1 LINSTSS
8 KNNSASSPV
17 GKAQI
22 QSNRGYLRIALPKH
36 LYSGKRK
43 YLSLGLADTPDNR
56 AKAEVKLWEIQRDI
70 DYNEFDTTLEKYLPG
85 SKNKVNTSN
94 TPGEEQVEQL
104 TLRQMLEAF
113 ETRYFRTRKKNR
125 QSQRTFNHHQEV
137 VIRAFNSQNN
147 LDFNLSKKD
156 IDQAIELTDAGTHLR
171 KDTVASLRVFL
182 KCFKFDYEFESGIAK
197 GYEPQERKLP
207 TDAEIQEGWHKIQV
221 EKFSEPKHRGNP
233 ESWGWI
239 FAVIATYGL
248 RPHEVLAIDY
258 QKSFQPPHYQLYID
272 ENITEGTK
280 TGSRVVYPLPF
291 EWVELFDIPNPKTQY
306 LDKHQDF
313 FLANLHKLP
322 ERFAERMRFK
332 NVGFQPYDL
341 RHRYAI
347 RGREL
352 GYKVDDLAKWMGH
365 SLKEHTE
372 TYQKYWSDNSHAI
385 VYEKGLRR
393 MQELETIPNQSRSC
407 SELESLLA
415 KDLRRIAEI
424 EAELLNYES

>member
-1 LINSTSS
+1 MKNSTYS
-8 KNNSASSPV
+8 KNNSSSST
-17 GKAQI
+17 GDKAQI
-22 QSNRGYLRIALPKH
+22 QSNGGYLRIAFPKH
-36 LYSGKRK
+36 LYSDKRK
-43 YLSLGLADTPDNR
+43 YLSLGLADTPDNGTR
-56 AKAEVKLWEIQRDI
+56 AVLKLLEIQRDI
-70 DYNEFDTTLEKYLPG
+70 DYNEFDPTLEKYLPG

-94 TPGEEQVEQL
+94 TPGKEQVEQL

-147 LDFNLSKKD
+147 LDFYLSKKD

-182 KCFKFDYEFESGIAK
+182 KCLKFDYKFESGIAK
-197 GYEPQERKLP
+197 GYEPQERNLP
-207 TDAEIQEGWHKIQV
+207 TDAEIVEGWHKIQV
-221 EKFSEPKHRGNP
+221 EITSDPNHTGNA

-239 FAVIATYGL
+239 LAVIATYGL

-280 TGSRVVYPLPF
+280 TGSRVVYPLPLQ
-291 EWVELFDIPNPKTQY
+291 WVELFDIANPKTSY

-313 FLANLHKLP
+313 FLAHLNKFSD
-322 ERFAERMRFK
+322 RFAERMRFK
-332 NVGFQPYDL
+332 NVGFQPYDM

-352 GYKVDDLAKWMGH
+352 GYHIDNLAKWMGH
-365 SLKEHTE
+365 SLKEHTQ
-372 TYQKYWSDNSHAI
+372 TYQKYWTDDSHII
-385 VYEKGLRR
+385 VYEKGLHR
-393 MQELETIPNQSRSC
+393 MQTLDRVANRSRSYSELET
-407 SELESLLA
+407 LLKEA
-415 KDLRRIAEI
+415 KLRIAEL
-424 EAELLNYES
+424 EAELLNYGS